1 MPAYV
6 ILTREKTRNE
16 AKLNEYRQLVPASFQ
31 KHPAKFRATK
41 SWKVPQSK
49 RLSSS
54 NSPLSKMPPPGITA
68 PNIKPLANAVS
79 KAATTAASSPKAC
92 LLKVDPFPHTG
103 SAS

>member
-6 ILTREKTRNE
+6 ILTREQTRNE
-16 AKLNEYRQLVPASFQ
+16 AKLNEYRQLVPASF
-31 KHPAKFRATK
+31 KSTLPNFAPSTAATK

-49 RLSSS
+49 KLSSS

-79 KAATTAASSPKAC
+79 KAATTAASSPKA
-92 LLKVDPFPHTG
+92 
-103 SAS
+103 